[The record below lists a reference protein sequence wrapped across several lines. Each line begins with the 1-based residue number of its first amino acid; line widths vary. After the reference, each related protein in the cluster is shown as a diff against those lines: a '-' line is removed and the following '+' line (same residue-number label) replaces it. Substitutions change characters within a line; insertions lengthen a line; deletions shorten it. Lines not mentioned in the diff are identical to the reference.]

1 MHGIVFTEL
10 QRYAETKHG
19 SGTWS
24 ALLKRAGL
32 DGRQYDTF
40 SHYPDQEVG
49 SLVSAASS
57 ATGLSAA
64 AVLEDFG
71 EFVAPGLLAM
81 YSNLILPR
89 WKSLDVIHET
99 EGTIHAIVGQRDAL
113 AQPPK
118 LKTQRIGEDEVVL
131 TYDSPRQ
138 MCALAKGIARGLAKH
153 YGEAITIDETQCM
166 HKGAPSCVIRFR
178 KTA

>member
-10 QRYAETKHG
+10 QRYAETKHV

-24 ALLKRAGL
+24 ALLKKAGL

-40 SHYPDQEVG
+40 SHYPDQEVAA
-49 SLVSAASS
+49 LVSAASS

-99 EGTIHAIVGQRDAL
+99 EGTIHAIVRQRDAL

-153 YGEAITIDETQCM
+153 FGEVITIDETQCM
-166 HKGAPSCVIRFR
+166 HKGAPTCVIRFR